1 MEQTSLNFNPS
12 LSVDEAA
19 VLSCLGMGRQAAVS
33 STEITRRTGLSE
45 RKVQQVI
52 RALRMKHG
60 HPVGAAVEEPMGY
73 YIAERQEEL
82 ADMARALRSRALKVL
97 AVAARFSR
105 RSLKMEF
112 DQGVLEQEGE
122 G

>member
-1 MEQTSLNFNPS
+1 M
-12 LSVDEAA
+12 
-19 VLSCLGMGRQAAVS
+19 SCLGMGRQAAVS

-45 RKVQQVI
+45 RKVQQII

-60 HPVGAAVEEPMGY
+60 EPIGAAVEEPMGY

-105 RSLKMEF
+105 RSMAMEF
-112 DQGVLEQEGE
+112 SQGVIEMEEEGE
-122 G
+122 GCS